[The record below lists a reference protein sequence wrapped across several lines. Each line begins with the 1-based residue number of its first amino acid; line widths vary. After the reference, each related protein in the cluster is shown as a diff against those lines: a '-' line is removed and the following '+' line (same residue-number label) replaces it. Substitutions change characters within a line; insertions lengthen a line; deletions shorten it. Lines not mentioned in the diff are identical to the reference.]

1 MLTTD
6 DQSGADLESPQQLAT
21 LTGVLLTPS
30 EAADGGRLS
39 RQSPI
44 RCTGIDTVMGDLKA
58 EFDAT
63 VNYVTTAKGSFKP
76 SRDLQLTMYALFKQ
90 ASAGDVKGK
99 KPGMLD
105 AVGRAKYDAWSKLKG
120 TGAEDAMRGYIDTVE
135 SLTAKHG

>member
-1 MLTTD
+1 
-6 DQSGADLESPQQLAT
+6 
-21 LTGVLLTPS
+21 
-30 EAADGGRLS
+30 
-39 RQSPI
+39 
-44 RCTGIDTVMGDLKA
+44 MGDLKA

-90 ASAGDVKGK
+90 AATGDVKGK

-120 TGAEDAMRGYIDTVE
+120 TSAEDAMQGYIDTVE